1 MAVNFG
7 QFEAHKDD
15 SVRRTVDM
23 LLNAYN
29 NCMQRQM
36 DTANRWTI

>member
-23 LLNAYN
+23 LLNAYRTKIE
-29 NCMQRQM
+29 QDRI
-36 DTANRWTI
+36 DLK